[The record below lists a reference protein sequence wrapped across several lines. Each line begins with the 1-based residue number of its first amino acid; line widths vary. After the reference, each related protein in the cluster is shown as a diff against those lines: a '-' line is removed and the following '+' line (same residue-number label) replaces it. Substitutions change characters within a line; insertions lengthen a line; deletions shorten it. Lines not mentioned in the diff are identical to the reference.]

1 MDNGLDT
8 VVEDQSITVSMIEL
22 FEEPL
27 SLFFLGI
34 ATFLSP
40 CSISL
45 ITVYLT
51 YSAGTSKSVRKGL
64 AVGCSFAAA
73 MCLVFFILGYAI
85 SSLVPMNM
93 INTRFFFGISGV
105 LLILFGISN
114 IGWLGKLGLTTRSL
128 FTERL
133 NAAKLTALTRFSAY
147 NYVVGS
153 FLFGLI
159 ISIALGPCTLSLV
172 LPAILLTLFTAPS
185 PFHGGFL
192 LFMFGLGHALPV
204 IFLSTLLATARKVA
218 SDKITSAGEWLT
230 KIFGFAFIVIGIAL
244 ITYAL
249 GGW

>member
-1 MDNGLDT
+1 MPA
-8 VVEDQSITVSMIEL
+8 M

-34 ATFLSP
+34 VTFLSP

-45 ITVYLT
+45 MTVYLT
-51 YSAGTSKSVRKGL
+51 YSVGISKNVRRGV

-85 SSLVPMNM
+85 SSLVPMSL
-93 INTRFFFGISGV
+93 INSRIFFGISGI
-105 LLILFGISN
+105 LLVLFGIN
-114 IGWLGKLGLTTRSL
+114 NMGLLAKVGLTSRGL
-128 FTERL
+128 FTERV
-133 NAAKLTALTRFSAY
+133 NAVRLTALTRFSAY
-147 NYVVGS
+147 NFVLGS

-218 SDKITSAGEWLT
+218 SDKVTSAGEWLT
-230 KIFGFAFIVIGIAL
+230 KIFGFAFIIIGAVL
-244 ITYAL
+244 IVYAL
-249 GGW
+249 GVW

>member
-1 MDNGLDT
+1 
-8 VVEDQSITVSMIEL
+8 MIEM

-27 SLFFLGI
+27 SLFFLGL

-45 ITVYLT
+45 IAVYLT
-51 YSAGTSKSVRKGL
+51 YSTGVSKSVRKGL

-85 SSLVPMNM
+85 SSLVPTSI
-93 INTRFFFGISGV
+93 INSRIFFGVSGI
-105 LLILFGISN
+105 LLIFFGISN
-114 IGWLGKLGLTTRSL
+114 IGLLEKLGLTTRSFL
-128 FTERL
+128 TERL

-147 NYVVGS
+147 NYIVGS

-230 KIFGFAFIVIGIAL
+230 KIFGFAFTAIGIAL

>member
-1 MDNGLDT
+1 
-8 VVEDQSITVSMIEL
+8 VSVIGI
-22 FEEPL
+22 FEESL
-27 SLFFLGI
+27 SLFFLGL

-45 ITVYLT
+45 IAVYLT
-51 YSAGTSKSVRKGL
+51 YSAGISKSVRRGL
-64 AVGCSFAAA
+64 AVGCSFAVA

-85 SSLVPMNM
+85 SSLVPTSI
-93 INTRFFFGISGV
+93 INSRIFFGVSGS

-114 IGWLGKLGLTTRSL
+114 IGLLGKLGLTTRSL

-159 ISIALGPCTLSLV
+159 ISIALGTCTLSLV

-192 LFMFGLGHALPV
+192 LLMFGLGHALPV

-218 SDKITSAGEWLT
+218 SDKITSAGELLT
-230 KIFGFAFIVIGIAL
+230 KIFGFAFIAIGIAL

>member
-1 MDNGLDT
+1 M
-8 VVEDQSITVSMIEL
+8 
-22 FEEPL
+22 FEELL
-27 SLFFLGI
+27 SLFLLGI
-34 ATFLSP
+34 VTFLSP

-45 ITVYLT
+45 MTVYLT
-51 YSAGTSKSVRKGL
+51 YSVGVSKSVRKGL

-85 SSLVPMNM
+85 SSLVPTSM
-93 INTRFFFGISGV
+93 INSRIFFGISGI
-105 LLILFGISN
+105 LLILFGIHN
-114 IGWLGKLGLTTRSL
+114 MGLFGKLGLTRGF
-128 FTERL
+128 FTERV

-153 FLFGLI
+153 FLFGLV

-185 PFHGGFL
+185 PFYGGFL
-192 LFMFGLGHALPV
+192 LLMFGLGHALPV
-204 IFLSTLLATARKVA
+204 VFLSTLLATARGMA

-230 KIFGFAFIVIGIAL
+230 KIFGFVFIIIGVAL
-244 ITYAL
+244 VTYAL

>member
-1 MDNGLDT
+1 MK
-8 VVEDQSITVSMIEL
+8 M
-22 FEEPL
+22 FEELL

-34 ATFLSP
+34 VTFLSP

-45 ITVYLT
+45 MTVYLT
-51 YSAGTSKSVRKGL
+51 YSIGISKSVRKGL
-64 AVGCSFAAA
+64 AVGFSFAVA

-85 SSLVPMNM
+85 SSLVPTSM
-93 INTRFFFGISGV
+93 INSRIFFGISGI
-105 LLILFGISN
+105 LLILFGINN
-114 IGWLGKLGLTTRSL
+114 IGLLGKLGLTTRSL
-128 FTERL
+128 FTERV

-147 NYVVGS
+147 NYVIGS

-218 SDKITSAGEWLT
+218 SDKITSIGERLT
-230 KIFGFAFIVIGIAL
+230 KIFGFAFIVMGI
-244 ITYAL
+244 IVIIYAL

>member
-1 MDNGLDT
+1 M
-8 VVEDQSITVSMIEL
+8 

-34 ATFLSP
+34 VTFLSP

-45 ITVYLT
+45 MTVYLT
-51 YSAGTSKSVRKGL
+51 YSVGISKSVRKGL
-64 AVGCSFAAA
+64 VVGCSFAVA

-85 SSLVPMNM
+85 SSLVPTSI
-93 INTRFFFGISGV
+93 INSRIFFGISGL
-105 LLILFGISN
+105 LLIFFGINN
-114 IGWLGKLGLTTRSL
+114 IGLLGKLGLTTRSL

-147 NYVVGS
+147 NYVIGS

-159 ISIALGPCTLSLV
+159 ISIAVGPCTLSLV

-204 IFLSTLLATARKVA
+204 IFLSTLLATARRVA
-218 SDKITSAGEWLT
+218 SDKITNVGEWLT
-230 KIFGFAFIVIGIAL
+230 KIFGLAFLIIGIAI
-244 ITYAL
+244 ITYAF

>member
-1 MDNGLDT
+1 M
-8 VVEDQSITVSMIEL
+8 

-34 ATFLSP
+34 VTFLSP

-45 ITVYLT
+45 MTVYLT
-51 YSAGTSKSVRKGL
+51 YSVGISKSVRKGL
-64 AVGCSFAAA
+64 AVGCSFAVA

-85 SSLVPMNM
+85 SSLVPTSI
-93 INTRFFFGISGV
+93 INSRIFFGVSGILLIFFGIN
-105 LLILFGISN
+105 N
-114 IGWLGKLGLTTRSL
+114 IGLLGKLGLTARSL

-147 NYVVGS
+147 NYVIGS
-153 FLFGLI
+153 FLFGLT

-204 IFLSTLLATARKVA
+204 IFLSTLLATARRVA
-218 SDKITSAGEWLT
+218 NDKITSAGEWLT
-230 KIFGFAFIVIGIAL
+230 KIFGLAFLIIGIAI

>member
-1 MDNGLDT
+1 LKM
-8 VVEDQSITVSMIEL
+8 
-22 FEEPL
+22 FEELL

-34 ATFLSP
+34 VTFLSP

-45 ITVYLT
+45 MTVYLT
-51 YSAGTSKSVRKGL
+51 YSIGISKSVRKGL
-64 AVGCSFAAA
+64 AVGFSFAVA

-85 SSLVPMNM
+85 SSLVPTSM
-93 INTRFFFGISGV
+93 INSRIFFGISGI
-105 LLILFGISN
+105 LLILFGINN
-114 IGWLGKLGLTTRSL
+114 IGLLGKLGLTTRSL
-128 FTERL
+128 FTERV

-147 NYVVGS
+147 NYVIGS

-218 SDKITSAGEWLT
+218 SDKITSIGERLT
-230 KIFGFAFIVIGIAL
+230 KIFGFAFIVMGI
-244 ITYAL
+244 IVIIYAL

>member
-1 MDNGLDT
+1 
-8 VVEDQSITVSMIEL
+8 MIKM

-34 ATFLSP
+34 VTFLSP

-45 ITVYLT
+45 MTVYLT
-51 YSAGTSKSVRKGL
+51 YSVGISKSVRKGL
-64 AVGCSFAAA
+64 AVGCSFAIA

-85 SSLVPMNM
+85 SSLVPTSI
-93 INTRFFFGISGV
+93 INSRIFFGTSGL
-105 LLILFGISN
+105 LLILFGINN
-114 IGWLGKLGLTTRSL
+114 IGLLGKLGVTTRSFL
-128 FTERL
+128 TEQL
-133 NAAKLTALTRFSAY
+133 NAVKLTALTRFSAY
-147 NYVVGS
+147 NYVIGS

-204 IFLSTLLATARKVA
+204 IFLSTLLATARRVQA
-218 SDKITSAGEWLT
+218 IRSPM
-230 KIFGFAFIVIGIAL
+230 
-244 ITYAL
+244 
-249 GGW
+249 

>member
-1 MDNGLDT
+1 L
-8 VVEDQSITVSMIEL
+8 
-22 FEEPL
+22 
-27 SLFFLGI
+27 
-34 ATFLSP
+34 
-40 CSISL
+40 
-45 ITVYLT
+45 
-51 YSAGTSKSVRKGL
+51 
-64 AVGCSFAAA
+64 
-73 MCLVFFILGYAI
+73 
-85 SSLVPMNM
+85 
-93 INTRFFFGISGV
+93 
-105 LLILFGISN
+105 
-114 IGWLGKLGLTTRSL
+114 LGKLGLTTRSL

-147 NYVVGS
+147 NYVLGS

-230 KIFGFAFIVIGIAL
+230 RIFGFTFIAIGIAL

-249 GGW
+249 GVW

>member
-1 MDNGLDT
+1 M
-8 VVEDQSITVSMIEL
+8 
-22 FEEPL
+22 FEEHL

-45 ITVYLT
+45 MTVYLT
-51 YSAGTSKSVRKGL
+51 YSAGISKSVRKGL
-64 AVGCSFAAA
+64 AIGCSFAVA

-85 SSLVPMNM
+85 SSLVPTSI
-93 INTRFFFGISGV
+93 INSRIFFSISGL
-105 LLILFGISN
+105 LLILFGINN
-114 IGWLGKLGLTTRSL
+114 IGLLGKLRLAASSSL
-128 FTERL
+128 TERL
-133 NAAKLTALTRFSAY
+133 NAAKLNALARFSAY
-147 NYVVGS
+147 NYVIGS

-185 PFHGGFL
+185 PFHGGLL

-204 IFLSTLLATARKVA
+204 VFLSTLVATARRVA
-218 SDKITSAGEWLT
+218 SDKITNVGEWLT
-230 KIFGFAFIVIGIAL
+230 RIFGFAFIAIGIAL
-244 ITYAL
+244 VIYAL

>member
-1 MDNGLDT
+1 M
-8 VVEDQSITVSMIEL
+8 

-34 ATFLSP
+34 VTFLSP

-45 ITVYLT
+45 MTVYLA
-51 YSAGTSKSVRKGL
+51 YSVGVSKSVRKGL

-85 SSLVPMNM
+85 SSLVPTSM
-93 INTRFFFGISGV
+93 INSRIFFGISGL

-114 IGWLGKLGLTTRSL
+114 IGLLGKLGLTTHSL

-147 NYVVGS
+147 NYVIGS

-204 IFLSTLLATARKVA
+204 IFLSTLLATARRVT

-230 KIFGFAFIVIGIAL
+230 KIFGLAFLIIGIAI